1 MLTKT
6 KKWGNSLAVLI
17 PSRTVQ
23 ELKLKP
29 DEEVDLKLEK
39 RSNVLKELF
48 GSIHLSKETK
58 EILKEA
64 REETSKF
71 DYNVLSGYICI
82 N

>member
-71 DYNVLSGYICI
+71 D
-82 N
+82 